1 MRPRIAVITLAVPL
15 LMLVTGP
22 SPSADLPQYNPYS
35 GTFDGYWS
43 LSGDI
48 HILERDREIVAAAG
62 RLTGQAVI
70 QTNQGPVPSFDTECI
85 VFSEKARG
93 GTGKCVWTATSGDEV
108 YVDISSDGPAG
119 LGRARGVIQ
128 GGTGRFEEI
137 KGSFQFDWNYSVS
150 GGADATLTGQTL
162 QMRGH
167 YTLK

>member
-1 MRPRIAVITLAVPL
+1 MRARIAFAVLATSL
-15 LMLVTGP
+15 LVLLPG
-22 SPSADLPQYNPYS
+22 SPATADLPTYNPYD
-35 GTFDGYWS
+35 GTFDGYWA

-70 QTNQGPVPSFDTECI
+70 QTNEGPVPSFDTECI
-85 VFSEKARG
+85 VFSAKGKG

-150 GGADATLTGQTL
+150 GGADATLTGQTI